1 VTGKELS
8 PWQKSSND
16 SATTHLKVPQDLG
29 SGSLSQKSK
38 SKMSNISKRFK
49 NQKAREKHIRKSINI
64 LTGQQ
69 KDIEDKMLSILE
81 KYESDWL

>member
-1 VTGKELS
+1 
-8 PWQKSSND
+8 
-16 SATTHLKVPQDLG
+16 
-29 SGSLSQKSK
+29 
-38 SKMSNISKRFK
+38 MSNISKRFK